1 MKITIIGSKGQ
12 LGSELCGILAS
23 GKSEISPI
31 PVLYQ
36 NADVTAV
43 DLEELDIRDAEAV
56 NAFITKR
63 HPDLIINCAAYTNVD
78 ACESHENDAYPV
90 NAVGPGN
97 LAAAAET
104 IGAKFVHISTDYV
117 FDGNGPDGKQIP
129 YRETDIPNP
138 VSAYGRT
145 KLKGEEEVLSKCTRA
160 FIVRTAW
167 LYSYGPKNFVRTMIR
182 LGKEKD
188 IISVVNDQIGTPTFT
203 PDLAHQILKLAA
215 TESYGIF
222 HCTGK
227 GQCSWYDFASEII
240 RLSGSS
246 ARVLTCS
253 SEDYPSPTKRP
264 AWSVLSHDKMEQT
277 VGDESRD
284 WETALKSF
292 FANEKEHA

>member
-1 MKITIIGSKGQ
+1 MKIIIIGSKGQ

-23 GKSEISPI
+23 EKSEIGSI
-31 PVLYQ
+31 PPLFH
-36 NADVTAV
+36 NAEVTAV
-43 DLEELDIRDAEAV
+43 DLDELDIRDAEAV
-56 NAFITKR
+56 NAFITEKR
-63 HPDLIINCAAYTNVD
+63 PDLIINCAAYTNVD

-97 LAAAAET
+97 LAGAAET

-117 FDGNGPDGKQIP
+117 FDGNGPDGKHIP
-129 YRETDIPNP
+129 YRESDIPNP

-145 KLKGEEEVLSKCTRA
+145 KLQGEAEVLSKCTRA

-188 IISVVNDQIGTPTFT
+188 TISVVNDQIGTPTFT

-246 ARVLTCS
+246 ARVLPCS